1 VSSEKPLYSELETK
15 MKEAEE
21 LIHALRTQQVDAIVG
36 ERHVMLVRL
45 KQAEENLKS
54 SRNQLRALA
63 TYLLSVRE
71 SERTVIARELHDEFG
86 QALTSLQ
93 LGLSWI
99 SRKLT
104 PAQRPLREKV
114 KLLSATTTSLIRSV
128 KNIASELR
136 PGVLDEL
143 GLIKTLQSEA
153 REFQGHT
160 GIRCMFKTN
169 SAKAKFDRSAAVAIF
184 RIVQATLTNV
194 ARHARASR
202 AFITLMKEKNEVILT
217 VKDNGKGITRKLIDS
232 HESLGITGM
241 RERTLALG
249 GTFALGGSR
258 SKGTMLTVRIPL
270 SRVIVGTPSS
280 SRRTA
285 LRSPGRDKNF
295 GSRGTKRQR

>member
-1 VSSEKPLYSELETK
+1 VSNQKPLYSELETK

-104 PAQRPLREKV
+104 PAQRPLHEKI

-143 GLIKTLQSEA
+143 GLVKTLKSEA
-153 REFQGHT
+153 REFQRHT
-160 GIRCMFKTN
+160 GIHCRFNTN
-169 SAKAKFDRSAAVAIF
+169 TARAKFDRSAAVAIF
-184 RIVQATLTNV
+184 RIVQAALTNV

-202 AFITLMKEKNEVILT
+202 VLVTLMKEKNGLILT
-217 VKDNGKGITRKLIDS
+217 VMDNGKGITRRLVDS

-241 RERTLALG
+241 RERAVALG
-249 GTFALGGSR
+249 GTFTLGGSR
-258 SKGTMLTVRIPL
+258 SKGTTLTVRIPL
-270 SRVIVGTPSS
+270 SRVIVGTRFSS
-280 SRRTA
+280 PRAA
-285 LRSPGRDKNF
+285 LRSPG
-295 GSRGTKRQR
+295 SR